1 MPKRFKQRIC
11 VEKATYIWMDGEL
24 VPWDDAKV
32 HVLTHT
38 LHYGNGVFEGTRA
51 YKTERGLAVFR
62 LRDHTKRLLNSAKIV
77 AIEVPYTL
85 AELEEAQKELLRKNG
100 FDSNVY
106 IRPLVY
112 LGYGVT
118 GLYHARA
125 PVNVAIAAWKWGA
138 YLGEEGLEKGIRVK
152 ISSFARNSVKS
163 TMGKAKAVGNYL
175 NSQMAKYE
183 ALQCGYEEALL
194 LDDEGFVAE
203 GSGECLFIVR
213 DGRLITPPNDNSL
226 ESITQDTILRIA
238 RDKGIEIERRRVT
251 RDEVYIADEAFF
263 TGTAA
268 EVTPIREVDGR
279 VIGDGKRG
287 EMTRELQA
295 AYFDI
300 VYGRD
305 KNYEHFLTYI

>member
-1 MPKRFKQRIC
+1 

-77 AIEVPYTL
+77 AIDVPYTL
-85 AELEEAQKELLRKNG
+85 TELENAQMELLRKNG

-112 LGYGVT
+112 LGYGVM
-118 GLYHARA
+118 GLYHAKA

-279 VIGDGKRG
+279 VIGNGKRG

>member
-1 MPKRFKQRIC
+1 
-11 VEKATYIWMDGEL
+11 VEKAKFIWMDGEF
-24 VPWDDAKV
+24 VDWDEAKV

-51 YKTERGLAVFR
+51 YKTNRGLAIFR
-62 LRDHTKRLLNSAKIV
+62 LKEHTKRLLNSAKIV
-77 AIEVPYTL
+77 AIKTPFSQE
-85 AELEEAQKELLRKNG
+85 ELEKAQIELLRKNG

-106 IRPLVY
+106 IRPLIY
-112 LGYGVT
+112 LGYGVM
-118 GLYHARA
+118 GLYHANA

-138 YLGEEGLEKGIRVK
+138 YLGEEGLKNGIKVK
-152 ISSFARNSVKS
+152 TSSFTRNSVKS
-163 TMGKAKAVGNYL
+163 TMTKAKAVANYL

-183 ALQCGYEEALL
+183 AVIAGYEEALL

-203 GSGECLFIVR
+203 GSGECIFIVR
-213 DGRLITPPNDNSL
+213 DGILITPPNDNSL
-226 ESITQDTILRIA
+226 ESITQDTILQIA
-238 RDKGIEIERRRVT
+238 KEKNIPVERRRIT

-268 EVTPIREVDGR
+268 EVTPIKEVDGR

-287 EMTRELQA
+287 EMTRELQE

-300 VYGRD
+300 VYGR
-305 KNYEHFLTYI
+305 NSAYEHMLTYI